1 MKTAHIRF
9 TVDMTG
15 ASGESQPIR
24 VKELFGYS
32 IVSKWGASAGRTGSL
47 KLQASNNAYYKT
59 YKADSSFQDMQE
71 ETRNE
76 AFDTNATWEDI
87 PGSAKTV
94 DATADQHVWN
104 VDGAYYSAVRVVW
117 EGTAGAANPDDVEA
131 FFHGKG
137 TID

>member
-24 VKELFGYS
+24 VNELFGYS

-47 KLQASNNAYYKT
+47 KLQASNDAYYKT
-59 YKADSSFQDMQE
+59 YKNNSSFQDMQE
-71 ETRNE
+71 EWDNNPNP
-76 AFDTNATWEDI
+76 NATWEDI

-117 EGTAGAANPDDVEA
+117 VGTAGAASPDDVEA